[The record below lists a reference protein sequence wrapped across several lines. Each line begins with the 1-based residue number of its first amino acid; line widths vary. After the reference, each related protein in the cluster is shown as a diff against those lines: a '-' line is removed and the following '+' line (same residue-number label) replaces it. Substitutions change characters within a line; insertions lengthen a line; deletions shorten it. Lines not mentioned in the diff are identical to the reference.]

1 MYTSYISYILYIA
14 GRVIPSK
21 KFPPINIPFIAP
33 GLHSAWKMQHYTK
46 RCSLGRIQNIWIC
59 LFANICISCRDA
71 TIFGEEGIIG
81 MQTVTKWDVT
91 LAAAR
96 PIVSISIF
104 LQKMSPQFTTCSK
117 NNWRFFQAVNKMGS
131 RVEAGQRTTCIL
143 EIGDQGIK
151 MVDKSKPGVIFF

>member
-21 KFPPINIPFIAP
+21 KIPPINIPFIAP

-81 MQTVTKWDVT
+81 MQTVPKWDVT

-96 PIVSISIF
+96 SFQF
-104 LQKMSPQFTTCSK
+104 LSFSK
-117 NNWRFFQAVNKMGS
+117 KCHLSLQHLPKTIEDFS
-131 RVEAGQRTTCIL
+131 RLWTRWEVGLKLARGRLASLRSGTRASKWSTNPN
-143 EIGDQGIK
+143 QG
-151 MVDKSKPGVIFF
+151 

>member
-1 MYTSYISYILYIA
+1 
-14 GRVIPSK
+14 
-21 KFPPINIPFIAP
+21 
-33 GLHSAWKMQHYTK
+33 
-46 RCSLGRIQNIWIC
+46 
-59 LFANICISCRDA
+59 
-71 TIFGEEGIIG
+71 

-96 PIVSISIF
+96 SFQFLSPKIVTSVYNIF
-104 LQKMSPQFTTCSK
+104 QKQLK
-117 NNWRFFQAVNKMGS
+117 IFQAVNKMGS